1 MSIIRPA
8 VKRPSCL
15 RSPDLRS
22 PDLQSPYLLRRR
34 PGRILIGLLAVSAA
48 AAALVPAISSAGSP
62 KSVHK
67 LVFKIDGKARQ
78 KVVGAGGIVVTA
90 RCPAEAC
97 TVVASAKGKSPS
109 IHTGKVR
116 ALVAGGESQ
125 RMILP
130 LSAKDGAKLRAAL
143 VAGKEPALTVS
154 AMARDGYG
162 AKVPLELTVTA
173 LRG

>member
-8 VKRPSCL
+8 VKRSADWTSYP
-15 RSPDLRS
+15 
-22 PDLQSPYLLRRR
+22 LRRS
-34 PGRILIGLLAVSAA
+34 PGRILIGLLTVSVG

-62 KSVHK
+62 KGVHK
-67 LVFKIDGKARQ
+67 LVFKIDGQARQ
-78 KVVGAGGIVVTA
+78 AVVSAGGIVVTA

-109 IHTGKVR
+109 VHTGKVR
-116 ALVAGGESQ
+116 SHVTAGGSQ
-125 RMILP
+125 RMMLP
-130 LSAKDGAKLRAAL
+130 LGAKDGQKLRAAL
-143 VAGKEPALTVS
+143 AAGKKPALTVS
-154 AMARDGYG
+154 AMARDAYG